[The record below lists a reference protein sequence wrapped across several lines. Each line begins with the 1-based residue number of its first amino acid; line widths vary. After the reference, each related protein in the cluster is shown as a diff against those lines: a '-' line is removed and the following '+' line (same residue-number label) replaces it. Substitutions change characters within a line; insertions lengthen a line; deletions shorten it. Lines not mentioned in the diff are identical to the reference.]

1 MKTYYNT
8 NSKSFVTYTNFE
20 PQDKTNL
27 VEISQEAYAEYQEK
41 TSNFYIATIEVVENE
56 LVITYT
62 LDEEAKAAAELEAL
76 RAKRKPLLTA
86 FDIYKTNVFYSI
98 ETETTEEHD
107 TIITWYEA
115 ILNLDAEAL
124 ENVPANI
131 VKYL

>member
-1 MKTYYNT
+1 MPFILL
-8 NSKSFVTYTNFE
+8 S
-20 PQDKTNL
+20 
-27 VEISQEAYAEYQEK
+27 SQEAYAEYQEK